1 MHKRL
6 LFWLSI
12 GLLCVG
18 GFIYFRHSNAPGAAS
33 ESRSSSSSFT
43 SSAGQ
48 PAHSSPQPSALGTA
62 KAQTAASQTAT
73 NAVATSTTNKVQGRL
88 AYRLSNTAQSVRQL
102 AHSEHALL
110 LANALID
117 TTRQPLGLP
126 VPASLQ
132 AAPDNGAYVVQAN
145 GPVDAAFRARLG
157 QAGAVIVSYI
167 PNNAYLV
174 RVSAAGAQQLA
185 GVPGTQ
191 AVLPY
196 EPYYKLD
203 SALLPLALENQP
215 LAGGESALKLTLFA
229 DATGVPAALAAL
241 GVSILGQD
249 RSPFGPVL
257 TVSLPDPARLP
268 GVQLISPARAKVT
281 ANDLARPR
289 LGAAADSLVG
299 TNYLGLSGTNILVT
313 MADSGVDSTHPDLA
327 GRVFPPGQSDPSGH
341 GTHVAGSILGSGL
354 ESSTVTNAIG
364 SLTNLI
370 GSPSNNMWRGIAP
383 MATLY
388 SLGLNGADG

>member
-1 MHKRL
+1 MQRRL
-6 LFWLSI
+6 IFWGLISLFCL
-12 GLLCVG
+12 G
-18 GFIYFRHSNAPGAAS
+18 GVVYLRRLKEDRLEAAS
-33 ESRSSSSSFT
+33 KSLAALSSLDGSGAHASPSPVSRKT
-43 SSAGQ
+43 LEPVDGGGKGKTNIDQ
-48 PAHSSPQPSALGTA
+48 H
-62 KAQTAASQTAT
+62 AT
-73 NAVATSTTNKVQGRL
+73 NASQSRL

-215 LAGGESALKLTLFA
+215 LAGGESVLKLTLFA

-257 TVSLPDPARLP
+257 TVSLPDPALAVPRRSSSLLAALARLP

-354 ESSTVTNAIG
+354 ESSTV
-364 SLTNLI
+364 
-370 GSPSNNMWRGIAP
+370 
-383 MATLY
+383 
-388 SLGLNGADG
+388 

>member
-257 TVSLPDPARLP
+257 TVSLPDPALAVPRRSSSLLAALARLP

-354 ESSTVTNAIG
+354 ESSTV
-364 SLTNLI
+364 
-370 GSPSNNMWRGIAP
+370 
-383 MATLY
+383 
-388 SLGLNGADG
+388 